1 MKRTKESKKI
11 EMLDNTMGK
20 SGEIKQKRQKR
31 IDNVRRSSG
40 LKFYIGKCI
49 EQSLQPDK
57 NSSFCRLSEML
68 DGRALRA
75 KILT

>member
-1 MKRTKESKKI
+1 
-11 EMLDNTMGK
+11 MLDNTMGK

-57 NSSFCRLSEML
+57 TF
-68 DGRALRA
+68 GAARAVR
-75 KILT
+75 

>member
-57 NSSFCRLSEML
+57 TF
-68 DGRALRA
+68 GAARAVR
-75 KILT
+75 